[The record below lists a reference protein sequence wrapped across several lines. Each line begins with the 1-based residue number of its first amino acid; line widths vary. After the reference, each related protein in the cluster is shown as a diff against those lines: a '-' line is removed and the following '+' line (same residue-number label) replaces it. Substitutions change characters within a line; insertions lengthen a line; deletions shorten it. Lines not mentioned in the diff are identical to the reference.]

1 MEIAFYFYTI
11 LVMLVCIAAGTISLS
26 AYFVCRKR
34 SHLYMVA
41 FFLFYF
47 LDLAL
52 IFQNEYLGQN
62 TEFPLEVFY
71 AIDQPALRIFFALGI
86 LEALWLIALDFL
98 GEKRMS
104 MRIAPAVGFVVLST
118 VVIVALPEGQ
128 YKQWL
133 FYSMRQVFLL
143 WCLGYVLMRYRT
155 TKSEIEK
162 TRLRR
167 HEPLFLITLVLTMC
181 IILEDTFMMLVW
193 DPTSVSMLPLYISE
207 RNFSENFL
215 MLAFAFFIAFCLE
228 TSLIFLD
235 EYSYLKPDTLAEIVT
250 FPFLHPWIKLAFSTL
265 FIMSVWWVVLEY
277 VERRTWLRIAV
288 PCGACVLVQAAVVVA
303 VQDSRLS
310 QWIFYGVRDL
320 CVASAL
326 GYGFWTYRRGADET
340 LRQHLL
346 RMRKP
351 FIAFAVL
358 IALVFAE
365 DSLMM
370 YYLAPQIT
378 DLSFTYHLSERN
390 MCENV
395 AVIFCAVL
403 AIRSAADTL
412 SIRFLEP
419 PTGATTKVQQRAHT
433 QLARYADR
441 HALTP
446 RERDVLALLLEGK
459 DNQNIA
465 SALTLSLGTV
475 KAHVHNI
482 YRKANVSSRQQL
494 LQSFWKED

>member
-215 MLAFAFFIAFCLE
+215 MLAFAFF
-228 TSLIFLD
+228 SLR
-235 EYSYLKPDTLAEIVT
+235 EA
-250 FPFLHPWIKLAFSTL
+250 
-265 FIMSVWWVVLEY
+265 
-277 VERRTWLRIAV
+277 
-288 PCGACVLVQAAVVVA
+288 GA
-303 VQDSRLS
+303 
-310 QWIFYGVRDL
+310 
-320 CVASAL
+320 
-326 GYGFWTYRRGADET
+326 T
-340 LRQHLL
+340 LRL
-346 RMRKP
+346 RFK
-351 FIAFAVL
+351 
-358 IALVFAE
+358 
-365 DSLMM
+365 
-370 YYLAPQIT
+370 
-378 DLSFTYHLSERN
+378 
-390 MCENV
+390 
-395 AVIFCAVL
+395 
-403 AIRSAADTL
+403 
-412 SIRFLEP
+412 EP
-419 PTGATTKVQQRAHT
+419 PASENPEVRRQIDDLLPA
-433 QLARYADR
+433 YCER
-441 HALTP
+441 HGMTA
-446 RERDVLALLLEGK
+446 REREISPSCCRART
-459 DNQNIA
+459 IRTSRA
-465 SALTLSLGTV
+465 SCSW
-475 KAHVHNI
+475 
-482 YRKANVSSRQQL
+482 R
-494 LQSFWKED
+494 WEP

>member
-1 MEIAFYFYTI
+1 MNEVWFCYTMLFI
-11 LVMLVCIAAGTISLS
+11 LMCLFSASMSLS
-26 AYFVCRKR
+26 AYFV
-34 SHLYMVA
+34 SHRTTYLGVMA
-41 FFLFYF
+41 FFL
-47 LDLAL
+47 
-52 IFQNEYLGQN
+52 
-62 TEFPLEVFY
+62 
-71 AIDQPALRIFFALGI
+71 
-86 LEALWLIALDFL
+86 
-98 GEKRMS
+98 
-104 MRIAPAVGFVVLST
+104 
-118 VVIVALPEGQ
+118 
-128 YKQWL
+128 
-133 FYSMRQVFLL
+133 
-143 WCLGYVLMRYRT
+143 
-155 TKSEIEK
+155 
-162 TRLRR
+162 
-167 HEPLFLITLVLTMC
+167 
-181 IILEDTFMMLVW
+181 
-193 DPTSVSMLPLYISE
+193 
-207 RNFSENFL
+207 
-215 MLAFAFFIAFCLE
+215 AFCLE

-235 EYSYLKPDTLAEIVT
+235 EYSYLKPETLAEIVT
-250 FPFLHPWIKLAFSTL
+250 FPFMHPWFKLAFSTL

-288 PCGACVLVQAAVVVA
+288 PCGICVLVQAVVVVA

-326 GYGFWTYRRGADET
+326 AYGFWAYRRTGDEA

-351 FIAFAVL
+351 Y
-358 IALVFAE
+358 LVFAVMITLVFVE
-365 DSLMM
+365 DSVMM

-390 MCENV
+390 MCENA

-412 SIRFLEP
+412 SIRFHEP

-482 YRKANVSSRQQL
+482 LKKTDHASRQEL
-494 LQSFWKED
+494 TRDFWKE

>member
-1 MEIAFYFYTI
+1 
-11 LVMLVCIAAGTISLS
+11 
-26 AYFVCRKR
+26 
-34 SHLYMVA
+34 MVA

-207 RNFSENFL
+207 RNFSENIL
-215 MLAFAFFIAFCLE
+215 V
-228 TSLIFLD
+228 IF
-235 EYSYLKPDTLAEIVT
+235 
-250 FPFLHPWIKLAFSTL
+250 
-265 FIMSVWWVVLEY
+265 
-277 VERRTWLRIAV
+277 
-288 PCGACVLVQAAVVVA
+288 
-303 VQDSRLS
+303 
-310 QWIFYGVRDL
+310 
-320 CVASAL
+320 
-326 GYGFWTYRRGADET
+326 
-340 LRQHLL
+340 
-346 RMRKP
+346 
-351 FIAFAVL
+351 FAVCL
-358 IALVFAE
+358 VRNAINVLSVRMKEVPVQEEVSDLERHIDEQMPFYREAHKLSAREAEVLRLVILGKNNQEIANELF
-365 DSLMM
+365 
-370 YYLAPQIT
+370 LA
-378 DLSFTYHLSERN
+378 
-390 MCENV
+390 V
-395 AVIFCAVL
+395 
-403 AIRSAADTL
+403 
-412 SIRFLEP
+412 
-419 PTGATTKVQQRAHT
+419 
-433 QLARYADR
+433 
-441 HALTP
+441 
-446 RERDVLALLLEGK
+446 
-459 DNQNIA
+459 
-465 SALTLSLGTV
+465 GTV

-482 YRKANVSSRQQL
+482 LKKTDHASRQDL
-494 LQSFWKED
+494 TRDFWKE

>member
-62 TEFPLEVFY
+62 TEFPLEVLY

-167 HEPLFLITLVLTMC
+167 HEPLFLITLV
-181 IILEDTFMMLVW
+181 
-193 DPTSVSMLPLYISE
+193 
-207 RNFSENFL
+207 
-215 MLAFAFFIAFCLE
+215 
-228 TSLIFLD
+228 
-235 EYSYLKPDTLAEIVT
+235 
-250 FPFLHPWIKLAFSTL
+250 
-265 FIMSVWWVVLEY
+265 
-277 VERRTWLRIAV
+277 
-288 PCGACVLVQAAVVVA
+288 
-303 VQDSRLS
+303 
-310 QWIFYGVRDL
+310 
-320 CVASAL
+320 
-326 GYGFWTYRRGADET
+326 
-340 LRQHLL
+340 
-346 RMRKP
+346 
-351 FIAFAVL
+351 
-358 IALVFAE
+358 
-365 DSLMM
+365 
-370 YYLAPQIT
+370 
-378 DLSFTYHLSERN
+378 
-390 MCENV
+390 
-395 AVIFCAVL
+395 
-403 AIRSAADTL
+403 
-412 SIRFLEP
+412 
-419 PTGATTKVQQRAHT
+419 
-433 QLARYADR
+433 
-441 HALTP
+441 
-446 RERDVLALLLEGK
+446 
-459 DNQNIA
+459 
-465 SALTLSLGTV
+465 
-475 KAHVHNI
+475 
-482 YRKANVSSRQQL
+482 
-494 LQSFWKED
+494 

>member
-104 MRIAPAVGFVVLST
+104 MRIAPAVGFVMLST

-215 MLAFAFFIAFCLE
+215 MLAFAFF
-228 TSLIFLD
+228 SLR
-235 EYSYLKPDTLAEIVT
+235 EA
-250 FPFLHPWIKLAFSTL
+250 
-265 FIMSVWWVVLEY
+265 
-277 VERRTWLRIAV
+277 
-288 PCGACVLVQAAVVVA
+288 GA
-303 VQDSRLS
+303 
-310 QWIFYGVRDL
+310 
-320 CVASAL
+320 
-326 GYGFWTYRRGADET
+326 T
-340 LRQHLL
+340 LRLRFKEPPASENPEVRRQIDDLL
-346 RMRKP
+346 PAYCERHGMTARERE
-351 FIAFAVL
+351 IL
-358 IALVFAE
+358 ALV
-365 DSLMM
+365 L
-370 YYLAPQIT
+370 Q
-378 DLSFTYHLSERN
+378 
-390 MCENV
+390 
-395 AVIFCAVL
+395 
-403 AIRSAADTL
+403 
-412 SIRFLEP
+412 
-419 PTGATTKVQQRAHT
+419 
-433 QLARYADR
+433 
-441 HALTP
+441 
-446 RERDVLALLLEGK
+446 GK

-465 SALTLSLGTV
+465 SELQLALGTV

-482 YRKANVSSRQQL
+482 LKKTDHASRQDL
-494 LQSFWKED
+494 TRDFWKERDKGTEGRGGIVNEIWFCYTCLLYTSDRLGGVPERRVGRIHHGLRHDAGRGAHDAAALHVVQDCLRQLVADVALAHGAALGERHGRRLAVMRGGVVERVVDHADLRAVAVGDHDVDALGHHVHDVLGRVLHQLQLLLGRVAQGVAAQRDDDGLARCV

>member
-215 MLAFAFFIAFCLE
+215 MLAFAFS
-228 TSLIFLD
+228 SLR
-235 EYSYLKPDTLAEIVT
+235 EA
-250 FPFLHPWIKLAFSTL
+250 
-265 FIMSVWWVVLEY
+265 
-277 VERRTWLRIAV
+277 
-288 PCGACVLVQAAVVVA
+288 GA
-303 VQDSRLS
+303 
-310 QWIFYGVRDL
+310 
-320 CVASAL
+320 
-326 GYGFWTYRRGADET
+326 T
-340 LRQHLL
+340 LRL
-346 RMRKP
+346 RFK
-351 FIAFAVL
+351 
-358 IALVFAE
+358 
-365 DSLMM
+365 
-370 YYLAPQIT
+370 
-378 DLSFTYHLSERN
+378 
-390 MCENV
+390 
-395 AVIFCAVL
+395 
-403 AIRSAADTL
+403 
-412 SIRFLEP
+412 EP
-419 PTGATTKVQQRAHT
+419 P
-433 QLARYADR
+433 
-441 HALTP
+441 
-446 RERDVLALLLEGK
+446 
-459 DNQNIA
+459 A
-465 SALTLSLGTV
+465 SESPEV
-475 KAHVHNI
+475 
-482 YRKANVSSRQQL
+482 
-494 LQSFWKED
+494 